1 MQDALSNVP
10 KLREENAALLKEVA
24 VLCEKQNRSVQTR
37 PTAYGGPSTENR
49 TVTVAASS
57 YVQVARWS
65 TSRRRNKQT
74 KQKEVVQTRV
84 SSQQKKQSE
93 TPLEHGQPREHRRP
107 LVPIKGARKVW
118 NTYKFVTASAVSHAI
133 HKITSIPAAD
143 LSIKRKFKSNDN
155 KVLSW
160 WFVVRG
166 EETILEQ
173 LDNLWEQV
181 YLQTKWELKPL
192 LSYSVGVS
200 SESLPSGNATPG
212 ATSSS
217 SPNPDDATADATT
230 TLTTVTSD
238 NTSTTPTVS
247 NQQATT
253 GNGPAVTQLAISPL
267 SETQSQSDQS
277 ELH

>member
-1 MQDALSNVP
+1 M
-10 KLREENAALLKEVA
+10 EV
-24 VLCEKQNRSVQTR
+24 L
-37 PTAYGGPSTENR
+37 STENC

-57 YVQVARWS
+57 YVQVARRS

-93 TPLEHGQPREHRRP
+93 TPLEHGQPRQHRRP

-160 WFVVRG
+160 WFVARG

-217 SPNPDDATADATT
+217 SPNPDDATADATA

-247 NQQATT
+247 NQQAAT
-253 GNGPAVTQLAISPL
+253 GNGPAVTQHAISPL

>member
-1 MQDALSNVP
+1 MQDALSIVP

-24 VLCEKQNRSVQTR
+24 VLREKQNRSVQTR

-49 TVTVAASS
+49 MVTVAASS
-57 YVQVARWS
+57 YVQVARRS

-74 KQKEVVQTRV
+74 KQEKVVQTRV

-93 TPLEHGQPREHRRP
+93 TPLEHGQPRQCRRP

-173 LDNLWEQV
+173 LDNL
-181 YLQTKWELKPL
+181 
-192 LSYSVGVS
+192 
-200 SESLPSGNATPG
+200 
-212 ATSSS
+212 
-217 SPNPDDATADATT
+217 
-230 TLTTVTSD
+230 
-238 NTSTTPTVS
+238 
-247 NQQATT
+247 
-253 GNGPAVTQLAISPL
+253 
-267 SETQSQSDQS
+267 
-277 ELH
+277 

>member
-1 MQDALSNVP
+1 MF
-10 KLREENAALLKEVA
+10 K
-24 VLCEKQNRSVQTR
+24 
-37 PTAYGGPSTENR
+37 NR

-57 YVQVARWS
+57 YVQVARRS

-74 KQKEVVQTRV
+74 KQEKVVQTRV
-84 SSQQKKQSE
+84 SQQKKQSE
-93 TPLEHGQPREHRRP
+93 TPLEHGQPRQRRRP

-160 WFVVRG
+160 WFVVPG

-181 YLQTKWELKPL
+181 YLQTRWELKL
-192 LSYSVGVS
+192 YLVIV
-200 SESLPSGNATPG
+200 L
-212 ATSSS
+212 
-217 SPNPDDATADATT
+217 
-230 TLTTVTSD
+230 V
-238 NTSTTPTVS
+238 
-247 NQQATT
+247 
-253 GNGPAVTQLAISPL
+253 
-267 SETQSQSDQS
+267 
-277 ELH
+277 